1 MLYSPNRKRKK
12 ETRTKTREM
21 KSKKRRFGW
30 HFGIGIFLIQMA
42 FFVYP
47 VGVTDD
53 AVIDVL
59 IAVTLLLAGI
69 ILCYPNK

>member
-1 MLYSPNRKRKK
+1 
-12 ETRTKTREM
+12 M